1 MSKQWRAV
9 YTSPRSEKKIAARL
23 SDAGYEVYCPM
34 YKSIRQ
40 WSDRKKTIWVP
51 LFTSY
56 VFVRTGAAL
65 VEDILRI
72 QGIKGFVYW
81 LGKPAVI
88 REDEIEKIKEFLDEF
103 PNARAQAISLK
114 VGEKVSIEEGP
125 LKGNVGTVKEVRK
138 HRAVLIIEGLGF
150 ELIAELHK
158 NKVA

>member
-1 MSKQWRAV
+1 M